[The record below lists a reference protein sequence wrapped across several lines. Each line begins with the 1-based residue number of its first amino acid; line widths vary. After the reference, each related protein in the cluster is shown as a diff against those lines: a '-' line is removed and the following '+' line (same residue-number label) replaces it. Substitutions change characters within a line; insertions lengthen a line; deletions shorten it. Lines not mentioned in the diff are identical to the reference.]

1 MEYNDLRD
9 FLNLLEGKQELIH
22 IKEPV
27 DWDIEIGAISQESI
41 NLGGEAF
48 ICENI
53 KDHTDTVCRKLAMNY
68 LGNWRRIALAMGM
81 PENSSSSDMVREWRK
96 RHSELVKPVLV
107 DSGNCKE
114 NIMMGKDVDLSQFPI
129 PKLHARDGGR
139 YALTWHIVVTQDPET
154 GWMNVGTY
162 RGMLLDKQTIGM
174 LLVHIQNWGLHA
186 AKYRERNMKMPIAV
200 ALGVDPVTMMISGTP
215 YPAGVN
221 EYDVI
226 GAIRGEPMKLV
237 KCETND
243 LYVPANVEIVLE
255 GELDLDPSTFQL
267 EGPFGEYPGYYSS
280 IDSTPK
286 PVFNV
291 KCITHRDD
299 PIYTSGLI
307 GIGPHLKAADLD
319 YFSAITFSAITW
331 DQLDI
336 NRVPGVK
343 DVWFDED
350 VYATN
355 VFVSIDKKYYGHAK
369 QVAFAIWSVL
379 SAHYIG
385 KYVVVVD
392 SDIDVHNPKKVWA
405 AIANRT
411 DPSKDIMVIPHTA
424 GGPLDPSVH
433 PDTKMKTERLGRW
446 DRVLIDATWDDT
458 WEERPEWGGL
468 NHPPSCLSSESE
480 LRPVREKW
488 KRYGFTK
495 TS

>member
-1 MEYNDLRD
+1 MEYNDLRE
-9 FLNLLEGKQELIH
+9 FLSLIEGKKELIH
-22 IKEPV
+22 IEEPV

-81 PENSSSSDMVREWRK
+81 PENSSSGDMVREWRK
-96 RHSELVKPVLV
+96 RHSELIKPVLV
-107 DSGNCKE
+107 DSGTCKE

-162 RGMLLDKQTIGM
+162 RGMLLDNQTIGM
-174 LLVHIQNWGLHA
+174 LLVHVQNWGLHA
-186 AKYRERNMKMPIAV
+186 EKYRKRNMKMPIAV
-200 ALGVDPVTMMISGTP
+200 ALGVDPITMMISGTP

-226 GAIRGEPMKLV
+226 GSIRGEPMKLV

-243 LYVPANVEIVLE
+243 LYVPANAEIVME

-280 IDSTPK
+280 VDSTPK

-331 DQLDI
+331 DQIDI

-350 VYATN
+350 VYGTN
-355 VFVSIDKKYYGHAK
+355 VFVSIDKTYYGHAK

-411 DPSKDIMVIPHTA
+411 NPSKDIIIIPHTG

-433 PDTKMKTERLGRW
+433 PDIKMRTQFMGRW

-488 KRYGFTK
+488 ERYGFTK
-495 TS
+495 SG

>member
-1 MEYNDLRD
+1 MEYDDLRD
-9 FLNLLEGKQELIH
+9 FLRLLESKNELIH
-22 IKEPV
+22 INEPV
-27 DWDIEIGAISQESI
+27 DWDIEIGAISQEAI
-41 NLGGEAF
+41 NRNGAAF

-53 KDHTDTVCRKLAMNY
+53 KDHTETIGKKLAMNY
-68 LGNWRRIALAMGM
+68 LGNWKRVALAMGM
-81 PENSSSSDMVREWRK
+81 AENTAPADMVREWRK
-96 RHSELVKPVLV
+96 RHRQLVKPLVLS
-107 DSGNCKE
+107 SGPCKK
-114 NIMMGKDVDLSQFPI
+114 NIIPEKDINLYEFPI
-129 PKLHARDGGR
+129 PRLHAGDGGR
-139 YALTWHIVVTQDPET
+139 YALTWHIVVTQEPDSD
-154 GWMNVGTY
+154 WMNVGTY
-162 RGMLLDKQTIGM
+162 RGMLLDDKNIGM
-174 LLVHIQNWGLHA
+174 LLVHVQNWGLHA
-186 AKYRERNMKMPIAV
+186 AKYRERHMKMPIAV
-200 ALGVDPVTMMISGTP
+200 ALGVDPITMMISGTP
-215 YPAGVN
+215 YHAGVN

-226 GAIRGEPMKLV
+226 GAVRGEPVKLV

-243 LYVPANVEIVLE
+243 LLVPANAEIVLE
-255 GELDLDPSTFQL
+255 GEIDLDPSTFRM

-291 KCITHRDD
+291 KCITHRDN

-331 DQLDI
+331 DQLDV
-336 NRVPGVK
+336 NKVPGVK

-350 VYATN
+350 VYGTN
-355 VFVSIDKKYYGHAK
+355 VFVSIEKKYYGHAK

-392 SDIDVHNPKKVWA
+392 ADIDVHNPKKVWA

-411 DPSKDIMVIPHTA
+411 DPSKDIIVIPHTC

-433 PDTKMKTERLGRW
+433 PDIKMKTQGIGRW

-458 WEERPEWGGL
+458 WEKRPEWGGL

-480 LRPVREKW
+480 LQLVRKKW
-488 KRYGFTK
+488 KQYGFAD
-495 TS
+495 